1 MSADGQEHSDG
12 EEDSGA
18 DARTGFFGVI
28 AKAQSYLNIVYLL
41 LGLPLGTLYFTLLVT
56 GFSVGVSLI
65 VIALLGIPLL
75 IGLWYVVRGVM
86 VFERGLASTLLD
98 VDMGPIPPLPSVDG
112 GLWTRFKAF
121 MSDGPTWRGIQFLLL
136 RFPAGVAT
144 FTISVTAISVSVGLA
159 FAPVYMWTSDDVT
172 WGPWTFDPFPWSF
185 ALVPIGILL
194 VFVSLH
200 AMNALA
206 AACGRWAKWSLGG
219 PVTPFENRN
228 ADEIDL
234 RTSEQ
239 NAAVSNEEEL
249 AAAAR

>member
-1 MSADGQEHSDG
+1 MSADGQAH
-12 EEDSGA
+12 SGA
-18 DARTGFFGVI
+18 SGLVPGSRVT

-65 VIALLGIPLL
+65 VIALLGIPIL

-98 VDMGPIPPLPSVDG
+98 IEIGPIPALPSVDG
-112 GLWTRFKAF
+112 GLWSRFKAF

-144 FTISVTAISVSVGLA
+144 FTIAVTLISVSVGLA
-159 FAPVYMWTSDDVT
+159 FAPVYMWSSDDVT
-172 WGPWTFDPFPWSF
+172 WGSRTFDPFPWSF

-219 PVTPFENRN
+219 PVTPPKNRN

-234 RTSEQ
+234 RTSGQ
-239 NAAVSNEEEL
+239 NAAVSNEGEL